1 VNVSEIGV
9 KGNSEKDLVVS
20 QFDYGFQRGD
30 AESAEKRGEM
40 PELRTLCD
48 PLRPPR
54 LCDERFLS
62 KQDITKDLSDEAQS
76 PKCTSEHF

>member
-48 PLRPPR
+48 
-54 LCDERFLS
+54 ERFLS